1 MVLVVHSSFY
11 LPSKHIS
18 SSLHTSLE
26 NKQPEIRKKKD
37 EYRNFSMYA
46 NMWSIPSLYSQKAKG
61 HYSIHIVCIGLI
73 DIQYHYKQW
82 QSKKDVAMRTTDIS
96 R

>member
-1 MVLVVHSSFY
+1 MVSVVNSSFY

-26 NKQPEIRKKKD
+26 NKQPKIRKRKD
-37 EYRNFSMYA
+37 EYRNFSMYE

-61 HYSIHIVCIGLI
+61 HYSIYIVYIGLI
-73 DIQYHYKQW
+73 NF
-82 QSKKDVAMRTTDIS
+82 
-96 R
+96 